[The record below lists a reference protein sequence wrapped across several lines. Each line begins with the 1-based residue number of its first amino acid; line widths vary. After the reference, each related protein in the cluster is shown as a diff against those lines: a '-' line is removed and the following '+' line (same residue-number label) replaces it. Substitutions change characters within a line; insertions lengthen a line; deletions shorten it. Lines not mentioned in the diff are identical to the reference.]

1 MKTRLQTTLLGTA
14 LALGLVAGGG
24 PLMAREGRG
33 GPVLS
38 LDGIATPPLRVLED
52 AREPSPLG
60 QVRIQQRVIVRI
72 APSTRAEEERFAA
85 LRARQSTPTPQSPPY
100 REVPHDGCVRVDNI
114 VGVQPTRD
122 NRLLLFMENRNV
134 LAAELD
140 RACAA
145 QAFYSGFYVERA
157 SDGRLCVRRDHLQSR
172 AGASCA
178 MEQLT
183 RLVPAGE

>member
-1 MKTRLQTTLLGTA
+1 
-14 LALGLVAGGG
+14 
-24 PLMAREGRG
+24 MAREGQG

-38 LDGIATPPLRVLED
+38 LDGIATLPLRVLED
-52 AREPSPLG
+52 ARAPSPLG

-72 APSTRAEEERFAA
+72 APSTQSVEERFAA
-85 LRARQSTPTPQSPPY
+85 LQARQSAPIPV

-114 VGVQPTRD
+114 LGVQPTRD
-122 NRLLLFMENRNV
+122 NRLLLFMANRNV

-145 QAFYSGFYVERA
+145 EAFYSGFYVERA

-183 RLVPAGE
+183 RLVPARD